1 MQGTCKLQYL
11 MLVPD
16 ILAMTL
22 VTPVDNSGT
31 HVNKTLYTFLDHRH
45 GWTETR

>member
-11 MLVPD
+11 MHVPD
-16 ILAMTL
+16 ILAISL
-22 VTPVDNSGT
+22 AKPILILGT

-45 GWTETR
+45 GWTEP